1 MSEKPGFSGTVHSR
15 KHLSEGRIEV
25 RFSTPSGEL
34 RLGRVFSFSGGT
46 STVKNVFSLLKSMDV
61 KDVIFP
67 DRLDSL
73 ENGRYCLSVPEGS
86 ISSYSGP
93 ALSVRQLITP
103 LVAMHE
109 KGWIHYDISPRCFVR
124 KDGDLH
130 LICFGEALFTHGIVE
145 GSELAAGIPSSVY
158 YDLALFGRSIRQ
170 GSGHLWSGDNAES
183 VDRLCSGSI
192 SERIDAF
199 TKISGNADNLYGH
212 NRDSIKTGDDQSI
225 ILLHGGSWRERDRI
239 ASIYAT
245 DAIDRGWIV
254 RFVRCSPIESQRP
267 LPGRFP
273 CGEACIDSG
282 SSLISELFP
291 SMSGVNRLL
300 VIDQIEYAS
309 EDLAAISAGL
319 SRSPSAGLNLLVTS
333 SSRDSLDNFNLNRII
348 EVKGKQERAVEW
360 QLDQLPPDILGKGYP
375 LLSGNGPRYRCGEGS
390 EVPEQM
396 PLTTEEL
403 FREGAYKVLSGSV
416 NRTDQDRGF
425 AIESLLK
432 LGRYDEVL
440 EFTDDAYLSQR
451 AEAHLALGNAGEA
464 REMALESLNSDPG
477 SKKKALLLARVLCEL
492 NEYDDAESLL
502 LKLHGTE
509 SVLLLARILDRQ
521 GRGSEVLPLFRKAFE
536 SAENGDKVRLLCSE
550 VNIQMR
556 MGDYRKAR
564 DLSHE
569 AVEMAF
575 SLSDISLIISSLRE
589 RGRIK
594 EVLGLWNDSLD
605 DYRLSLSFSAEDP
618 DLESSY
624 ALVDLFVLEVK
635 TGDLKAAE
643 NTFNE
648 LTIYLRGK
656 ATNTDIQ
663 LISLLKAHKGAL
675 LGLGS
680 VSLRSASKATAIAS
694 SDRMNLKHALSLL
707 YLGQLQIQSGDSSA
721 GFSSLNQARAE
732 AGFMGDRHLMLLID
746 LASSI
751 GGKEVDV
758 SEIVMEAGE
767 LGLKIE
773 KLEGELIAAEKA
785 EEFSLLLTEMLNVPF
800 PLKVIEITSKLG
812 LPENKKL
819 SNRILN
825 TFGNISDKLEGEE
838 LTAFLDNHGYLV
850 EELEKLSYNNMIELI
865 RNGIEKTAD
874 WISSRS
880 GQDLRLHDLADKLDL
895 VSLDTEPSRKSGE
908 RKVCEDP
915 PLYASGSDLGL
926 IEILGPVIASV
937 SGIRPAEIP
946 MKQEAVELFPE
957 IIGNSNIVVELKRK
971 MRRISRMQIPVLI
984 TGETG
989 TGKELVARGI
999 HSDSSRGDRSL
1010 VSVDC
1015 GAIAENLLES
1025 ELFGAS
1031 KGAYTGSGLDREGL
1045 MEAANGGTLFLDEIG
1060 NLSPA
1065 LQVKLLRV
1073 LETGKVRRLGETRER
1088 SIDFRIISATNS
1100 DLIVESSGGD
1110 FRSDLFFRIAVVI
1123 LRIPPLRNRVEDIP
1137 LLVNHFATEAGHEQ
1151 ELPRFSRGALR
1162 KLSGYSWPGNIREL
1176 RNVVQRALL
1185 FHSGDMIDAGDIE
1198 FGISSMTGIHI
1209 IAETDMKTLED
1220 CISEHVYRI
1229 VRSCDGNKTEAS
1241 RILEC
1246 DPKTVRKYC
1255 TLFDSHAKDPLN

>member
-1 MSEKPGFSGTVHSR
+1 MSEKSSFTGTVLSR
-15 KHLSEGRIEV
+15 KHLSKGRIEI

-34 RLGRVFSFSGGT
+34 RLGRVFGFSGGT
-46 STVKNVFSLLKSMDV
+46 GTVKNVFNVLKNLDI
-61 KDVIFP
+61 KGVIFP

-73 ENGRYCLSVPEGS
+73 EDGRYCLSVPEGS
-86 ISSYSGP
+86 FSPYSGP
-93 ALSVRQLITP
+93 ALTVRQLITP

-109 KGWIHYDISPRCFVR
+109 RGWVHYDILPQSFVR

-130 LICFGEALFTHGIVE
+130 LICFGEALFLHGIVE

-170 GSGHLWSGDNAES
+170 GRGHLWSGENAEY
-183 VDRLCSGSI
+183 VEGLCSGSI
-192 SERIDAF
+192 SDRIDAF
-199 TKISGNADNLYGH
+199 TKINGDVNELYGH
-212 NRDSIKTGDDQSI
+212 NRDGIKAREEEHV
-225 ILLHGGSWRERDRI
+225 ILLYGGSWRERDRI
-239 ASIYAT
+239 ASICST
-245 DAIDRGWIV
+245 DAMDRGWIV

-273 CGEACIDSG
+273 CGEVCIDSG
-282 SSLISELFP
+282 SALISELFP

-309 EDLAAISAGL
+309 DDLAAIAAGI
-319 SRSPSAGLNLLVTS
+319 SKSPSAGLNLLITS
-333 SSRDSLDNFNLNRII
+333 SSRDSLDNFNLNRIV
-348 EVKGKQERAVEW
+348 EVKGKRGRAVEW
-360 QLDQLPPDILGKGYP
+360 QLDCLPPDLPGNGYP
-375 LLSGNGPRYRCGEGS
+375 LLSGNGPRYRCGES
-390 EVPEQM
+390 LEVPEQM
-396 PLTTEEL
+396 SLTAEEL
-403 FREGAYKVLSGSV
+403 YREGAYRVLSGSV
-416 NRTDQDRGF
+416 SFTDKNREF
-425 AIESLLK
+425 AIESFLK
-432 LGRYDEVL
+432 LGRYEEVL

-451 AEAHLALGNAGEA
+451 AEAHLALGNTGEA
-464 REMALESLNSDPG
+464 KEMALESLNADPDN
-477 SKKKALLLARVLCEL
+477 KKKALLLARVLYEL
-492 NEYDDAESLL
+492 NEYDDAESIL

-509 SVLLLARILDRQ
+509 AVLLLARILDRQ
-521 GRGSEVLPLFRKAFE
+521 GRGSEVLPVFRKTFE
-536 SAENGDKVRLLCSE
+536 SAETGNRVRLLCSE

-556 MGDYRKAR
+556 MGNYRKAG

-575 SLSDISLIISSLRE
+575 NLSDTSLIISSLRE
-589 RGRIK
+589 RGRVK

-605 DYRLSLSFSAEDP
+605 DYRLSLSFSAEYP

-643 NTFNE
+643 NTFNQ
-648 LTIYLRGK
+648 LTIYLRDK
-656 ATNTDIQ
+656 ATDTDIQ

-680 VSLRSASKATAIAS
+680 VSLRSASKAAAIAS
-694 SDRMNLKHALSLL
+694 SDKMNLKHALSLL

-721 GFSSLNQARAE
+721 GFNSLNQARAE
-732 AGFMGDRHLMLLID
+732 AGFMGDRHLVLLID

-751 GGKEVDV
+751 GGREVDI

-773 KLEGELIAAEKA
+773 KLEGELIASDRA

-800 PLKVIEITSKLG
+800 PLKVIEITSKFG

-880 GQDLRLHDLADKLDL
+880 GQNLRLTDLADKLDL
-895 VSLDTEPSRKSGE
+895 VSLDTEPSGKPGE

-915 PLYASGSDLGL
+915 PLYASGGDLGL

-946 MKQEAVELFPE
+946 MKGEPAELFPE
-957 IIGNSNIVVELKRK
+957 IIGNSNIIMELKRK
-971 MRRISRMQIPVLI
+971 MKRISRMQIPVLI

-999 HSDSSRGDRSL
+999 HSESSRRDRSL

-1100 DLIVESSGGD
+1100 DLTVESSGGD

-1137 LLVNHFATEAGHEQ
+1137 LLVNYFATEAGNEK

-1162 KLSGYSWPGNIREL
+1162 KLSRYSWPGNIREL

-1185 FHSGDMIDAGDIE
+1185 FHSGDMIDAGDIDFE
-1198 FGISSMTGIHI
+1198 ISSMTGIHL
-1209 IAETDMKTLED
+1209 IAKTDMKTLED

-1229 VRSCDGNKTEAS
+1229 VRTCDGNKTQAS

-1255 TLFDSHAKDPLN
+1255 TLFDRIAKGPLN